1 MNQTLVGLDFDE
13 EEISWIGASF
23 SIGGLFGALCAGKFP
38 LSTKLILCV
47 FVTQSGNFIILLLLG
62 IYVKSIQ

>member
-38 LSTKLILCV
+38 LSTKLI
-47 FVTQSGNFIILLLLG
+47 FVYLLHSLEIL
-62 IYVKSIQ
+62 